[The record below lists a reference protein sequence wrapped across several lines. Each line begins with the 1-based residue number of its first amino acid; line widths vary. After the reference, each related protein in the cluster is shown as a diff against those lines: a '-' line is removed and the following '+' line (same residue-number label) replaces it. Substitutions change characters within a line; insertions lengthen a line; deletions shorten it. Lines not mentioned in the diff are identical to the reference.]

1 MIKDSQGRGAWVAQ
15 AVKHLT
21 VAQVMI
27 SRSVSLSP
35 ALGSVLTVQSLG
47 PASDSVPPSLLAS
60 SPLVLSLSLSKMNV
74 LKKIKKKDW
83 QQGGVLRRKNKG
95 ADGMS

>member
-1 MIKDSQGRGAWVAQ
+1 MIKGSQGRGAWVAQ

-21 VAQVMI
+21 LAQVMI

-35 ALGSVLTVQSLG
+35 APGSVLTVQSLK

-60 SPLVLSLSLSKMNV
+60 SPLALSLSLSKM
-74 LKKIKKKDW
+74 KKCFK
-83 QQGGVLRRKNKG
+83 QGGVLRRKNKG